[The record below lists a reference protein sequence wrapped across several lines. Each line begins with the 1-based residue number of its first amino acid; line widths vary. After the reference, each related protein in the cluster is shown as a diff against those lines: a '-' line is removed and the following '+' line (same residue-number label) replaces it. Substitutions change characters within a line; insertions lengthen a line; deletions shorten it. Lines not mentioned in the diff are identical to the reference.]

1 MTGDQKVGYIMLE
14 RDETRSGVS
23 EEIKIVPTVVWVLS
37 GICFV
42 AAQLFFNVVLAHHHP
57 NAPRPW
63 ARPWL
68 GLLAG
73 LGGGLFILLIG
84 YINRDAKRRGM
95 SPTLWTIIALIIPNA
110 LGIILYFVLRLPL
123 RCTCPQCR
131 QPVQTGFSF
140 CPHCSCKLSPSCP
153 QCQRAVG
160 SSDIYCPYCGTSQRS
175 QSAPGGTVTTTEKT
189 KP

>member
-1 MTGDQKVGYIMLE
+1 MRIDQKEGHIMLE

-23 EEIKIVPTVVWVLS
+23 AEIKIVPTIAWVLA

-42 AAQLFFNVVLAHHHP
+42 AAQLVFNIVVARHHP
-57 NAPRPW
+57 NAPPAWTRPFF
-63 ARPWL
+63 

-73 LGGGLFILLIG
+73 ICGGLFILLIG

-123 RCTCPQCR
+123 RNTCPQCG

-140 CPHCSCKLSPSCP
+140 CPHCSYKLTPNCA
-153 QCQRAVG
+153 QCQRPVG
-160 SSDIYCPYCGTSQRS
+160 INDVYCPYCGVAQRG
-175 QSAPGGTVTTTEKT
+175 QTPPAGTTLTPESAK
-189 KP
+189 